1 MEGGT
6 PQGRRPGGTHR
17 KRAPGIKHNATR
29 ARVQQARQAHARQQ
43 QLQIGEWMRQFDTNQ
58 SGRLERSELGT
69 LLAFL
74 HPEVGHPSKEALDLL
89 LTQAT
94 EIRTYSMHVR
104 GNPNGSVG
112 SVRAP
117 LHVTFWRGVRE
128 LPKMMCV

>member
-6 PQGRRPGGTHR
+6 PQGRRPSQPHR

-29 ARVQQARQAHARQQ
+29 VRVQQARQAHARQQ
-43 QLQIGEWMRQFDTNQ
+43 QLQIGEWMRQFDVSQ
-58 SGRLERSELGT
+58 SGRLERSELSM

-94 EIRTYSMHVR
+94 EIRTYSMHLH
-104 GNPNGSVG
+104 GDPNGSVG

-117 LHVTFWRGVRE
+117 LSV
-128 LPKMMCV
+128 